1 MPSPPDLS
9 RRIAAPTIIAAVKP
23 AKIFFAIAFTALLTP
38 PAHAQHCPVPAAA
51 GRAVVDPDAPLQ
63 LRAGRMVSE
72 DRDTVTL
79 HGDAELRQGPRK
91 FTADHI
97 TYNRE
102 KREVNAAGGVTVRS
116 AAGDILR
123 ADEARVELHNF
134 TGEAAAVDYAAG
146 GGTGRGRASHAE
158 LRGRGVLVLEDAAY
172 TQCPPGNDDVVLT
185 AAQITLDAES
195 GFGVAKHAKLRFKN
209 VPVFYLPRLSF
220 PISDRRKSG
229 FLFPSA
235 GYDGDSGLVVEA
247 PLYLNLH
254 PSADA
259 TVTPAVHTARGAQL
273 ALEARYLVPGG
284 GGELHGAGLPNDDAL
299 QQRDR
304 WAVDYRHR
312 HRFTDHLQGA
322 LDYRDVSD
330 NFYLG
335 DFADGIAASSATT
348 LPASAE
354 LKYDDGRWRARAG
367 TAAYTVVDNNVA
379 ADDFPYDKRP
389 YIQLSGHSGTTLG
402 ALRTE
407 YGVHTSLVH
416 FKRGHGTEGRRLRAR
431 PALHFPLRGRGGFL
445 IPALSLDYTRYHI
458 DDGGDGSG
466 QTLSR
471 TVPLFSVDGALVFE
485 RGAGRFVHTLEPR
498 VFYVLAKNKTQDGL
512 PLFDTSKV
520 RGDNYEQLF
529 RDNLF
534 FGGDR
539 IGDANR
545 ISLGVE
551 SRLLAGDGAQVFRA
565 AIGQMFH
572 LRRPRVGL
580 SPGDSAGRRS
590 GLVGEAGF
598 TKGAWRGGAFA
609 VWNSADDRLRGG
621 RLRLGVESDA
631 GNGAE
636 VGYHFRRAADADS
649 EDGAVRQWRLRAWR
663 QLSARWRVTVDE
675 WYSVEHSRNA
685 YADLAFTYDNCCWG
699 ITVRGRQRLSADGDS
714 RNSLLASFRLRRF
727 WRYNRA
733 Q

>member
-1 MPSPPDLS
+1 M
-9 RRIAAPTIIAAVKP
+9 
-23 AKIFFAIAFTALLTP
+23 
-38 PAHAQHCPVPAAA
+38 
-51 GRAVVDPDAPLQ
+51 DPDTPLQ

-72 DRDTVTL
+72 ERDTVTL
-79 HGDAELRQGPRK
+79 HGDAELRQGPRE

-97 TYNRE
+97 TYERE
-102 KREVNAAGGVTVRS
+102 KREVNAAGGVTVRN

-123 ADEARVELHNF
+123 AAQARVELHNF
-134 TGEAAAVDYAAG
+134 TGEAAAVDYATG
-146 GGTGRGRASHAE
+146 GGIGRGRASRAE
-158 LRGRGVLVLEDAAY
+158 LRGRGVLVLEDATY

-185 AAQITLDAES
+185 AERVTLDSES
-195 GFGVAKHAKLRFKN
+195 GFGVARHAKLRFKN

-229 FLFPSA
+229 FLFPRA

-322 LDYRDVSD
+322 VDYRDVSD

-348 LPASAE
+348 LPARAE
-354 LKYDDGRWRARAG
+354 LRYDDGRWRAQAG
-367 TAAYTVVDNNVA
+367 AAAYTVVDNNVA
-379 ADDFPYDKRP
+379 AADFPYDKLP
-389 YIQLSGHSGTTLG
+389 YIQLSGQGGTTVG
-402 ALRTE
+402 TLRTE
-407 YGVHTSLVH
+407 YGVRTSLVH
-416 FKRGHGTEGRRLRAR
+416 FKRDHGTEGRRLRAR
-431 PALHFPLRGRGGFL
+431 PRLLFPLRGRGGFL

-458 DDGGDGSG
+458 DGDG

-471 TVPLFSVDGALVFE
+471 TVPLFSVDGGLVFE
-485 RGAGRFVHTLEPR
+485 RDAGRFVHTLEPR
-498 VFYVLAKNKTQDGL
+498 VFYVLAKNKMQDGL
-512 PLFDTSKV
+512 PLFDTSKA
-520 RGDNYEQLF
+520 RGGNYEQLF

-545 ISLGVE
+545 ISVGVE
-551 SRLLAGDGAQVFRA
+551 SRLLDGVGAQTFRA

-580 SPGDSAGRRS
+580 SPDDAAGRRS
-590 GLVGEAGF
+590 ELIGEAGF
-598 TKGAWRGGAFA
+598 TKGAWRGGVFA
-609 VWNSADDRLRGG
+609 MWDTASDRLRGG

-631 GNGAE
+631 ENGAE
-636 VGYHFRRAADADS
+636 IGYQFRRADDAKS

-663 QLSARWRVTVDE
+663 QLGERWRVTVDE
-675 WYSVEHSRNA
+675 WYSVEHQRSV

-714 RNSLLASFRLRRF
+714 RNSLLASFRLKRF

>member
-1 MPSPPDLS
+1 V
-9 RRIAAPTIIAAVKP
+9 VKP
-23 AKIFFAIAFTALLTP
+23 AKTFFAIAFIALLAP

-91 FTADHI
+91 FNADHI

-102 KREVNAAGGVTVRS
+102 KREVNAAGGVTVRN
-116 AAGDILR
+116 AAGDVLR

-146 GGTGRGRASHAE
+146 GGTGRGRASRAE

-185 AAQITLDAES
+185 AAQITLHSES

-259 TVTPAVHTARGAQL
+259 TVTPAVHTGRGAQL

-367 TAAYTVVDNNVA
+367 AAAYTVVDNNVA
-379 ADDFPYDKRP
+379 AADFPYDKLP
-389 YIQLSGHSGTTLG
+389 YIQLSGHGGTTLG
-402 ALRTE
+402 ALRAE

-431 PALHFPLRGRGGFL
+431 PTLHFPLRGRGGFL

-458 DDGGDGSG
+458 DGGGDGSG

-471 TVPLFSVDGALVFE
+471 TVPLSVWTALWFLSAAPGVLCTHLSRVFFMCWQKIKRRTACRCLTHQRCAATTTNNCSATIFSSAATVSVTPTESASALRAGCWTVTARKFFAPPSG
-485 RGAGRFVHTLEPR
+485 RCFTCAGRGLDCRRAIPPAAAPASSAKPGSPKAHGAAALLPCGTARMTGCAAGGCGWALNPMPEMAPR
-498 VFYVLAKNKTQDGL
+498 LATTSAA
-512 PLFDTSKV
+512 PLMPTPKMAPS
-520 RGDNYEQLF
+520 
-529 RDNLF
+529 
-534 FGGDR
+534 
-539 IGDANR
+539 A
-545 ISLGVE
+545 S
-551 SRLLAGDGAQVFRA
+551 GAC
-565 AIGQMFH
+565 G
-572 LRRPRVGL
+572 
-580 SPGDSAGRRS
+580 
-590 GLVGEAGF
+590 
-598 TKGAWRGGAFA
+598 RGG
-609 VWNSADDRLRGG
+609 NSARAGG
-621 RLRLGVESDA
+621 
-631 GNGAE
+631 
-636 VGYHFRRAADADS
+636 
-649 EDGAVRQWRLRAWR
+649 
-663 QLSARWRVTVDE
+663 
-675 WYSVEHSRNA
+675 
-685 YADLAFTYDNCCWG
+685 
-699 ITVRGRQRLSADGDS
+699 
-714 RNSLLASFRLRRF
+714 
-727 WRYNRA
+727 
-733 Q
+733 

>member
-1 MPSPPDLS
+1 M
-9 RRIAAPTIIAAVKP
+9 
-23 AKIFFAIAFTALLTP
+23 
-38 PAHAQHCPVPAAA
+38 PAA
-51 GRAVVDPDAPLQ
+51 GERAVVDPDTPLQ
-63 LRAGRMVSE
+63 LRAGSLVS
-72 DRDTVTL
+72 DGRDTVTL
-79 HGDAELRQGPRK
+79 HGDAELRQGPRT
-91 FTADHI
+91 FTADRI
-97 TYNRE
+97 TYHRAR
-102 KREVNAAGGVTVRS
+102 REVNAAGDVTVRS

-123 ADEARVELHNF
+123 ADGAWVELQDF
-134 TGEAAAVDYAAG
+134 TGEAAAVDYATGAG
-146 GGTGRGRASHAE
+146 AGRGRAGRAE
-158 LRGRGVLVLEDAAY
+158 LRGRGVLVLEDATY

-185 AAQITLDAES
+185 AERITLDSES
-195 GFGVAKHAKLRFKN
+195 GFGVARHAKLRFKN

-229 FLFPSA
+229 FLFPRA

-273 ALEARYLVPGG
+273 ALEARYLVQGG

-299 QQRDR
+299 QRRDR

-312 HRFTDHLQGA
+312 HRFSDRLQGA
-322 LDYRDVSD
+322 VDYRDVSD

-335 DFADGIAASSATT
+335 DFADGIAASSATA

-354 LKYDDGRWRARAG
+354 LRYDDAHWRARAG
-367 TAAYTVVDNNVA
+367 AVAYTVVDNNVA
-379 ADDFPYDKRP
+379 AGDFPHDKLP
-389 YIQLSGHSGTTLG
+389 YIQLSGHGDKTVG

-407 YGVHTSLVH
+407 YGVHASLVH
-416 FKRGHGTEGRRLRAR
+416 FKRDHGTEGRRLRAR

-445 IPALSLDYTRYHI
+445 IPALSLDYTRYHV
-458 DDGGDGSG
+458 DGDGDGDG

-471 TVPLFSVDGALVFE
+471 TVPLFSVDGGLVFE
-485 RGAGRFVHTLEPR
+485 RHAGRFLHTLEPR
-498 VFYVLAKNKTQDGL
+498 IFYVLAKNKTQDDL
-512 PLFDTSKV
+512 PLFDTSKAQ
-520 RGDNYEQLF
+520 GGNYEQLF

-539 IGDANR
+539 VGDANR

-551 SRLLAGDGAQVFRA
+551 SRLLDDAGAQTFRA

-572 LRRPRVGL
+572 LRRPRVKL
-580 SPGDSAGRRS
+580 SPADAAGRRS
-590 GLVGEAGF
+590 DLIGEAGF
-598 TKGAWRGGAFA
+598 TKGAWRGDVFA
-609 VWNSADDRLRGG
+609 RWNSADDRLRGG

-636 VGYHFRRAADADS
+636 ISHQFRDADDAES
-649 EDGAVRQWRLRAWR
+649 ENGDIRQWRLRAWR

-675 WYSVEHSRNA
+675 WYSVERDRNV

-714 RNSLLASFRLRRF
+714 RNSLLASFRLKRF
-727 WRYNRA
+727 
-733 Q
+733 

>member
-1 MPSPPDLS
+1 ML
-9 RRIAAPTIIAAVKP
+9 
-23 AKIFFAIAFTALLTP
+23 
-38 PAHAQHCPVPAAA
+38 AQHCPAPVA
-51 GRAVVDPDAPLQ
+51 GARAVVDPDTPLQ
-63 LRAGRMVSE
+63 LRAGRMVS
-72 DRDTVTL
+72 DGRGTVTL
-79 HGDAELRQGPRK
+79 HGDAELRQGPRG
-91 FTADHI
+91 FTAERI
-97 TYNRE
+97 TYDRAR
-102 KREVNAAGGVTVRS
+102 REVNAAGGVTVRS

-134 TGEAAAVDYAAG
+134 TGEAAAVDYEAG
-146 GGTGRGRASHAE
+146 IGRGCAGRAE
-158 LRGRGVLVLEDAAY
+158 LRGRRVLVLEDATY

-185 AAQITLDAES
+185 AERITLDSES
-195 GFGVAKHAKLRFKN
+195 GFGVARHAKLRFKN

-229 FLFPSA
+229 FLFPRA

-273 ALEARYLVPGG
+273 ALEARYLVHGG
-284 GGELHGAGLPNDDAL
+284 GGELHGAGLPNDNAL
-299 QQRDR
+299 QRRDR

-312 HRFTDHLQGA
+312 HRFTDRLQGA
-322 LDYRDVSD
+322 VDYRDVSD

-335 DFADGIAASSATT
+335 DFADGIAASSATA

-354 LKYDDGRWRARAG
+354 LRYDDGRWRARAG
-367 TAAYTVVDNNVA
+367 AAAYTVVDNNVA
-379 ADDFPYDKRP
+379 AGDFPHDKRP
-389 YIQLSGHSGTTLG
+389 YIQLSGHGDKTVG

-416 FKRGHGTEGRRLRAR
+416 FKRAHGTEGRRLRAR

-445 IPALSLDYTRYHI
+445 IPALSLDYTRYHL
-458 DDGGDGSG
+458 DGDSDGDG

-471 TVPLFSVDGALVFE
+471 TVPLFSVDGGLVFE
-485 RGAGRFVHTLEPR
+485 RDAGRFLHTLEPR

-512 PLFDTSKV
+512 PLFDTSKA
-520 RGDNYEQLF
+520 RGENYEQLF

-539 IGDANR
+539 VGDANR

-551 SRLLAGDGAQVFRA
+551 SRLLDGDGAQTFRA

-572 LRRPRVGL
+572 LRRPRVKL
-580 SPGDSAGRRS
+580 SPGDAAGRRS
-590 GLVGEAGF
+590 GLIGEAGF
-598 TKGAWRGGAFA
+598 TTGAWRGDAFA
-609 VWNSADDRLRGG
+609 RWNSTDDRLRGG

-636 VGYHFRRAADADS
+636 IGYQFRAADDAES
-649 EDGAVRQWRLRAWR
+649 ENGDIRQWRLRAWR

-675 WYSVEHSRNA
+675 WYSVEHDRNVH
-685 YADLAFTYDNCCWG
+685 ADLAFTYDNCCWG

-714 RNSLLASFRLRRF
+714 RNSLLASFRLKRF
-727 WRYNRA
+727 
-733 Q
+733 

>member
-1 MPSPPDLS
+1 M
-9 RRIAAPTIIAAVKP
+9 
-23 AKIFFAIAFTALLTP
+23 
-38 PAHAQHCPVPAAA
+38 
-51 GRAVVDPDAPLQ
+51 VDPDTPLQ
-63 LRAGRMVSE
+63 LRAGRMVS
-72 DRDTVTL
+72 DGRGTVTL
-79 HGDAELRQGPRK
+79 HGDAELRQGPRG
-91 FTADHI
+91 FTAERI
-97 TYNRE
+97 TYHRAR
-102 KREVNAAGGVTVRS
+102 REVNAAGGVTVRN
-116 AAGDILR
+116 AADDILR
-123 ADEARVELHNF
+123 AAEARVELHNF
-134 TGEAAAVDYAAG
+134 TGEAVAVDYATG
-146 GGTGRGRASHAE
+146 GGAGRGRAGRAE
-158 LRGRGVLVLEDAAY
+158 LRRRGVLVLEDAVY

-185 AAQITLDAES
+185 AEQITLDSES

-229 FLFPSA
+229 FLFPRA
-235 GYDGDSGLVVEA
+235 GYDGGSGLVVEA

-273 ALEARYLVPGG
+273 ALEARYLVHGG

-299 QQRDR
+299 QRRDR

-312 HRFTDHLQGA
+312 HRFSGRLQGA
-322 LDYRDVSD
+322 VEYRDVSD

-354 LKYDDGRWRARAG
+354 LRYDDGNWRARAG
-367 TAAYTVVDNNVA
+367 AAAYTVVDNNVA
-379 ADDFPYDKRP
+379 AADFPYDKRP
-389 YIQLSGHSGTTLG
+389 YIQLSGHGGKTVG

-416 FKRGHGTEGRRLRAR
+416 FKRDHGTEGRRLRMR
-431 PALHFPLRGRGGFL
+431 PRLHFPLRGQGGFL

-458 DDGGDGSG
+458 DGGGGGGG

-471 TVPLFSVDGALVFE
+471 TVPLFSVDGGLVFE
-485 RGAGRFVHTLEPR
+485 RDAGRFLHTLEPR
-498 VFYVLAKNKTQDGL
+498 VFYVLAKNKAQDGL
-512 PLFDTSKV
+512 PLFDTSQV
-520 RGDNYEQLF
+520 RGGNYEQLF

-539 IGDANR
+539 VGDANR
-545 ISLGVE
+545 LSLGVE
-551 SRLLAGDGAQVFRA
+551 SRLLDGAGAQIFRA
-565 AIGQMFH
+565 AIGRMFH
-572 LRRPRVGL
+572 LRRPRVKL
-580 SPGDSAGRRS
+580 SPGDAAGRRS
-590 GLVGEAGF
+590 DLIGEAGF
-598 TKGAWRGGAFA
+598 TTGAWRGGVFA
-609 VWNSADDRLRGG
+609 RWDSADDRLRGG
-621 RLRLGVESDA
+621 WLRLGLESEA

-636 VGYHFRRAADADS
+636 IGHQFRRAGDADS

-663 QLSARWRVTVDE
+663 QLGARWRVTVDE
-675 WYSVEHSRNA
+675 WYSVEHHRNV

-714 RNSLLASFRLRRF
+714 RNSLLASFRLKRF
-727 WRYNRA
+727 
-733 Q
+733 